1 MTTRFRVFS
10 STVATK
16 FLIAVTGLAMCLFLV
31 GHLAGN
37 LLLFIGPTT
46 FNGYA
51 HLLIANPLIPV
62 IELGLALILLLHIYN
77 TALTWWSNRRAR
89 PTPYYQRRW
98 AGPPSRKSVPSVT
111 MIYTG
116 AVVLVFLVLHV
127 KTFKYGVYYDVPGG
141 GERDLYRLVIEFFR
155 NPVSVLFY
163 EASLVLL
170 GFHLWH
176 GFTSAW
182 ESLGAN
188 HTRFTPAIIWTGRI
202 FATVIGSGFLLIPLW
217 VHFLGGQS

>member
-1 MTTRFRVFS
+1 MKTRFRVFTS
-10 STVATK
+10 SVAIK
-16 FLIAVTGLAMCLFLV
+16 CLIAVTGLAMCLFLV

-37 LLLFIGPTT
+37 LLLFLGPGT
-46 FNGYA
+46 FNAYS
-51 HLLIANPLIPV
+51 HLLVSNPLVPV

-77 TALTWWSNRRAR
+77 TAVTWWANRQAR
-89 PTPYYQRRW
+89 PTPYYRRRW
-98 AGPPSRKSVPSVT
+98 AGGPSRKSVSSVT

-116 AVVLVFLVLHV
+116 AIVLVFLVLHV
-127 KTFKYGVYYDVPGG
+127 KTFKYGVYYEVPGG

-163 EASLVLL
+163 EASLVIL

-182 ESLGAN
+182 ESLGVHHA
-188 HTRFTPAIIWTGRI
+188 RFTPAIVWAGRI
-202 FATVIGSGFLLIPLW
+202 FTTLVGAGFVLIPLW
-217 VHFLGGQS
+217 VFFLGGRP